1 MAVYRRVYDS
11 RHLQADCQEPG
22 SAPEPYARHSSMGSF
37 YLFYTIL
44 PAYYTQHTHT
54 MCTRILGRETEEASK
69 LCAIVSTRQTVGA
82 HPFLAHARH
91 DKTVVPACRPPPPRR
106 RPGRQ
111 LRLAARPPTRSD
123 VVYATRNV
131 NMLWTAAYD

>member
-1 MAVYRRVYDS
+1 MAVCRRVYDS

-22 SAPEPYARHSSMGSF
+22 SAPEPYVRHSSMG
-37 YLFYTIL
+37 YLCLFIL
-44 PAYYTQHTHT
+44 CCQHTIPSTHTYT

-91 DKTVVPACRPPPPRR
+91 DKNVVPACRPPPPRR

-123 VVYATRNV
+123 VVRHAECKHAV
-131 NMLWTAAYD
+131 DCCI